1 MICPN
6 CKRIIPNDVNFCR
19 YCGENITSTQN
30 VNDDMLMSEEG
41 TSKGNT
47 DISDTK
53 DDVITEKK
61 SSVKA
66 FLLLCVI
73 ALAIA
78 GALMYFR
85 SGNETKFTADSLQ
98 HYTYIGKTSQ
108 LSMNVPFELKDT
120 DPGVADSTISNIVY
134 KSGVSGNFK
143 VEVIG
148 IQYNF
153 DVSMLSTSDFING
166 FIDSLGD
173 EKRIDNIEKVSA
185 VNTSINGIPCT
196 KQLFNYYDKQSKYN
210 LQSLSVAL
218 KKDNE
223 IWGVITGYK
232 KGDMKASK
240 FAEELVGS
248 IKLE

>member
-1 MICPN
+1 
-6 CKRIIPNDVNFCR
+6 
-19 YCGENITSTQN
+19 
-30 VNDDMLMSEEG
+30 
-41 TSKGNT
+41 
-47 DISDTK
+47 
-53 DDVITEKK
+53 
-61 SSVKA
+61 
-66 FLLLCVI
+66 
-73 ALAIA
+73 
-78 GALMYFR
+78 MYH
-85 SGNETKFTADSLQ
+85 L
-98 HYTYIGKTSQ
+98 I
-108 LSMNVPFELKDT
+108 LKDT

-196 KQLFNYYDKQSKYN
+196 KQVFNYYDKQSKYN

-223 IWGVITGYK
+223 IWVVITGYK